1 MTIDMSQFFQV
12 FFDEADE
19 LLAEKE
25 KLLLAVDVSAPDPED
40 LNAIFRAAHSIKGG
54 ASTFGL
60 NDMTEVTHVLESLLD
75 KIRKG
80 EMALT
85 GDHVDAFLIAKDILK
100 MQLDGHRLG
109 TPVDQDAVADVRM
122 LLQSLSQDVPSFT
135 PPPPPPV
142 EIVDHGSIVYKAAYK
157 IELPSVSEGDASALM
172 AELGLL
178 GMISRGDPH
187 ADKVV
192 LHLRTN
198 EGKDDIIS
206 ICSFILDPDCL
217 SITEEALPDQNS
229 LAQETQSEE
238 DLGYGFFEP
247 LESMFPPLE
256 GQSEVHSQG
265 DSSSSAVTN
274 VAKPLISVE
283 KKVAAK
289 KENEKNHS
297 SQESST
303 IRVGIE
309 KVDQLINLI
318 GELVITQAMLEQRTQ
333 DLDPIANERLLNSVA
348 HLTRNTRDLQEAV
361 MSIRMMPMDYVF
373 SRFPRMVRDL
383 ATKLGK
389 KVEFVTYGASTELDK
404 GLIER
409 IVDPLTHLVRNSID
423 HGIEMPA
430 ARKDVGKSETGR
442 LSLSAVH
449 QGGNI
454 VIEVSDDGG
463 GLHREKILAKARQN
477 GLTAPDSMSDPEV
490 WQLIFAPGFSTA
502 EIVTDVSGRGVG
514 MDVVKR
520 NIAAMGGV
528 VDIRSAKGYGTTII
542 ISLPLTLAILDGMS
556 IKLGEEIY
564 ILPLGFVVESLQP
577 AKEDVKEVNGKGK
590 VIKVRDEYLPLVPLY
605 QKFDL
610 EPKFLDP
617 SEGIVVIVEVDGKK
631 AALFVDDLVG
641 QQQVV
646 VKNIESNY
654 KKIPGISGATILGD
668 GGVAFILDVSA
679 LLRSVK

>member
-1 MTIDMSQFFQV
+1 M
-12 FFDEADE
+12 
-19 LLAEKE
+19 
-25 KLLLAVDVSAPDPED
+25 
-40 LNAIFRAAHSIKGG
+40 
-54 ASTFGL
+54 
-60 NDMTEVTHVLESLLD
+60 
-75 KIRKG
+75 
-80 EMALT
+80 
-85 GDHVDAFLIAKDILK
+85 
-100 MQLDGHRLG
+100 
-109 TPVDQDAVADVRM
+109 
-122 LLQSLSQDVPSFT
+122 
-135 PPPPPPV
+135 
-142 EIVDHGSIVYKAAYK
+142 
-157 IELPSVSEGDASALM
+157 
-172 AELGLL
+172 
-178 GMISRGDPH
+178 
-187 ADKVV
+187 
-192 LHLRTN
+192 RTN
-198 EGKDDIIS
+198 EGKEDIIS

-217 SITEEALPDQNS
+217 SITEEALPEQSTQNQ
-229 LAQETQSEE
+229 AAESEE

-256 GQSEVHSQG
+256 GQSE
-265 DSSSSAVTN
+265 TN
-274 VAKPLISVE
+274 AASENTNATLANIVKPIASIE

-289 KENEKNHS
+289 KENEKSHT

-309 KVDQLINLI
+309 KVDQLIKLI

-430 ARKDVGKSETGR
+430 ARKEVGKSETGR

-477 GLTAPDSMSDPEV
+477 GLTAPDSMTDPEV

-679 LLRSVK
+679 LLRTVK